1 MGDSL
6 SLVGEFLGGH
16 SVCCLFVGHRRVT
29 LFDLSRHLSLIE
41 VRLGEL
47 LLMLLGMCVTSDL
60 GLW

>member
-1 MGDSL
+1 MGNIM

-16 SVCCLFVGHRRVT
+16 RVCRLLEGHGRVN
-29 LFDLSRHLSLIE
+29 LFDLSRHLSLGE